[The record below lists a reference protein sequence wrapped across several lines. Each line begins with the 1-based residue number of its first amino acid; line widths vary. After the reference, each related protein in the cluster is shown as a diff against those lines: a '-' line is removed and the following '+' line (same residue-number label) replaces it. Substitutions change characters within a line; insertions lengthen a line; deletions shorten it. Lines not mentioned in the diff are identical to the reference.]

1 MAAGLTALHDE
12 PLGSAS
18 ESGFR
23 FVHAANLKP
32 DMTARRLQ
40 TRQPGVRRV
49 IPKEHYTRYLFRDA
63 HLDVLDPAEPANNI
77 DAEARGI
84 DCFDTAD
91 RLLQHVGRHC
101 SAALTR
107 RLARDLGPRGITVNV
122 VQPGPTETDM
132 NAGEETRTM
141 VQP

>member
-1 MAAGLTALHDE
+1 MRLPA
-12 PLGSAS
+12 
-18 ESGFR
+18 
-23 FVHAANLKP
+23 
-32 DMTARRLQ
+32 ARRRDSHSCGTSSQ
-40 TRQPGVRRV
+40 
-49 IPKEHYTRYLFRDA
+49 KEYNNRDFLCGA
-63 HLDVLDPAEPANNI
+63 HLDVLDAAEPANDI
-77 DAEARGI
+77 EAEARRV